1 LAPSSGFV
9 FYPLSFGRAHHY
21 FADSHTPIPVDALR
35 SSAEPQPEPSERLAR
50 PSMQS
55 PSASVNLLAE
65 PTMTHRIARRDLL
78 RLVAY
83 GVALPIFDI
92 KQPPG
97 LNFTHLNSPTPK
109 KYLIETMGG
118 GVALLDYNNDG
129 LLDIFLVNSGRL
141 EDPVA
146 LPESFDRQEPRYW
159 NRLFRQNADGSFQDV
174 TEQAGLS
181 NAGNANYGM
190 GVAIGDYDND
200 GFPDIYVT
208 NYGRNTLYHNNGDG
222 TFTDVTAKAGVAA
235 GGWSCSAGFLDYDN
249 DGHLDLFVT
258 RYMLWDTQHSKICGG
273 EWQTYCPPAEFPA
286 TTNIL
291 YRNRGDGTFEDVSQR
306 SGIASIKGRSLGVSF
321 ADYDDDG
328 FIDIFVANDGM
339 RQFLFH
345 NDGNGTFTERA
356 LEAGAALTAD
366 GKPLSG
372 MGTVFQDYDNDGRP
386 DILVT
391 VLPREVYA
399 LFHNDGNGSFSYRSL
414 QAGLGLLSAAS
425 SGWGVGLEDFDND
438 GWKDLFVAQ
447 SHVLDNVE
455 QIDPMLHYKEPP
467 LLALNH
473 NGRFERAESGVA
485 SALAGRGAAFGDL
498 NNDGWIDVVVTSL
511 GGEPLVLL
519 NHPGA
524 ANWLSISLR
533 GVRSNRDGLGA
544 RVRVN
549 GQVRFATT
557 AGSYISA
564 SDKRLHFGLGSAELA
579 TVEIRWPSGANQVLQ
594 NVKANQFLEIREL
607 EKR

>member
-1 LAPSSGFV
+1 VHFTLIIGS
-9 FYPLSFGRAHHY
+9 LSFAFRAKLAAMTTTVEAAATS
-21 FADSHTPIPVDALR
+21 FVPAMRPRVT
-35 SSAEPQPEPSERLAR
+35 SANLAIAPPEPTKDRMNRRISRRDFLEAFAAMGLAL
-50 PSMQS
+50 PV
-55 PSASVNLLAE
+55 PSAL
-65 PTMTHRIARRDLL
+65 
-78 RLVAY
+78 
-83 GVALPIFDI
+83 FDT
-92 KQPPG
+92 KHPRG
-97 LNFTHLNSPTPK
+97 LDFKHVNSPTPQ

-118 GVALLDYNNDG
+118 GVALFDYNNDG
-129 LLDIFLVNSGRL
+129 LLDIFLVNSGQL
-141 EDPVA
+141 SNPMHP
-146 LPESFDRQEPRYW
+146 PETFDRHDPRNW
-159 NRLFRQNADGSFQDV
+159 NRLYRQNPDGSFTDV
-174 TEQAGLS
+174 TKEAGLA
-181 NAGNANYGM
+181 NAGDGNYGM
-190 GVAIGDYDND
+190 GVAVGDYDND
-200 GFPDIYVT
+200 GFPDLYIT
-208 NYGRNTLYHNNGDG
+208 NYGKNTLYHNNGDG
-222 TFTDVTAKAGVAA
+222 TFTDVTAKAGVEA

-258 RYMLWDTQHSKICGG
+258 RYMIWDTQHSKICGG

-291 YRNRGDGTFEDVSQR
+291 YRNRGDGTFEDVSEH
-306 SGIASIKGRSLGVSF
+306 SGIAAIKGRSLGVSF

-328 FIDIFVANDGM
+328 FTDIFVSNDGM

-345 NDGNGTFTERA
+345 NNGDGTFTERA

-425 SGWGVGLEDFDND
+425 SGWGAGLEDFDND

-455 QIDPMLHYKEPP
+455 QIDHMLHYKEPP

-473 NGRFERAESGVA
+473 NGRFERGDSGIT
-485 SALAGRGAAFGDL
+485 SAIAGRGAAFGDL
-498 NNDGWIDVVVTSL
+498 NNDGWMDVVVTSL
-511 GGEPLVLL
+511 GGEPLVLM
-519 NHPGA
+519 NHAGA
-524 ANWLSISLR
+524 GHWLSITLR
-533 GVRSNRDGLGA
+533 GTRSNRDGLGA

-549 GQVRFATT
+549 GQTRFATT
-557 AGSYISA
+557 AGSYISS
-564 SDKRLHFGLGSAELA
+564 SDKRLHFGLGA
-579 TVEIRWPSGANQVLQ
+579 VEIAKVEIHWPSGAHQVLEG
-594 NVKANQFLEIREL
+594 VKADQFLEVREP
-607 EKR
+607 EKS